1 MVRLGALLVV
11 VASLLALA
19 CGGDSGSDPESATS
33 TVTTTAQPASGTP
46 TGSADATGELPEL
59 GFQRVFP
66 NVTINEPTSLV
77 QAPDGRWFALD
88 QTGRVFTFGS
98 TTDSRPTEVLNITD
112 RVNDAGNEEGLL
124 GLAMAP
130 DFASSGRFYVNYT
143 AADPRRTV
151 ISRFTLAGSTA
162 SPSSEQ
168 IILEV
173 AQPFSNHN
181 GGQLAFGA
189 DGFLYIGMGDGGSGR
204 DPQGNGQNLD
214 VLLGKILRIDV
225 SQAANGLNYTIP
237 TDNPFVG
244 RNDARGE
251 VWAYGFRNPWRF
263 SFDSAT
269 QALWAGDV
277 GQNAREEVDL
287 VTKGGNYGWVIME
300 GSQCLTGNSCDR
312 TGLTLPVVDYATAN
326 GRCSVTGGYVY
337 RGSAIP
343 ALVGAYVYGDYC
355 SGEVWAVRFDGTR
368 ATQQGLIADL
378 GGALSSF
385 AVDLQGEVYALN
397 YGSGTIF
404 KLTQP

>member
-124 GLAMAP
+124 GLALAP

-244 RNDARGE
+244 RNDARAE

-269 QALWAGDV
+269 LALWAGDV

-385 AVDLQGEVYALN
+385 AVDQQGEVYALN